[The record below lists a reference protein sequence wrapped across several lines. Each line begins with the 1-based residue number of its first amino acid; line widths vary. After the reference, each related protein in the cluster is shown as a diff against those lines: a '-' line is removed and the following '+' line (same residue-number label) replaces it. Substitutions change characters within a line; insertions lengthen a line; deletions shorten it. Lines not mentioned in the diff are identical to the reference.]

1 MDRTPAPDDV
11 TGPAPDV
18 DALTA
23 FMAGAFPGGVP
34 WRISGLTGD
43 RVELSLATGHRDLRP
58 GGTVSGP
65 TMMMLADSAAYA
77 AVLARVGLRELAV
90 TTNLSINF
98 VRRARPG
105 TLVAVGELLKAGRTQ
120 ALVEVRLHDGD
131 PGHLVAHAVVT
142 YSLALT

>member
-1 MDRTPAPDDV
+1 MPPPLQPRIRIDE
-11 TGPAPDV
+11 
-18 DALTA
+18 LSN

-34 WRISGLTGD
+34 WRISRLDAEGAELTLPTDEGN
-43 RVELSLATGHRDLRP
+43 LRP

-77 AVLARVGLRELAV
+77 LILSHIGLAELAV

-98 VRRARPG
+98 LRRASIG
-105 TLVAVGELLKAGRTQ
+105 VLVAEASTLKIGKTL

-131 PGHLVAHAVVT
+131 PDHKVAHAVVT